1 MEIALEAAIKI
12 AVVLLIIITV
22 LAYLALFERKIL
34 GWMQY
39 RVGPNRVGPWGLLQ
53 PLADVLKF
61 AAKEDVT
68 PDTPNKIIFTLA
80 PLLALVPALMTLAV
94 IPFGGTIELFG
105 RKIPLRITDIN
116 VGLLYVF
123 ALGSLEVYGVV
134 LAGWASNSKYSLLGG
149 LRSAAQMISYELAL
163 ALSVVGVLIQ
173 AGTLDLQA
181 IVQAQAG
188 TSFGFIPKWHVFWY
202 QPLGFLIFFI
212 AAVAET
218 NRVPFDLPE
227 AETELVAGYHT
238 EYSSIK
244 FAMFFVGE
252 YAAMFA
258 VSALATTLFLGG
270 WTGPGAESV
279 PLLGV
284 VYFALK
290 TAMLLFIYIWLR
302 GTLPRFRY
310 DQLMQFG
317 WKFLVPMAFL
327 NIFISSALALF
338 GR

>member
-1 MEIALEAAIKI
+1 MNIAIEATLKI
-12 AVVLLIIITV
+12 VVALFVIMTT
-22 LAYLALFERKIL
+22 LAYLVLIERKVLAWI
-34 GWMQY
+34 QY

-53 PLADVLKF
+53 PLADLLKF
-61 AAKEDVT
+61 LAKEDVT
-68 PDTPNKIIFTLA
+68 PDTPNKILFTLA
-80 PLLALVPALMTLAV
+80 PLLSFVPAMMTLAV
-94 IPFGGTIELFG
+94 IPFGGSMTLFG
-105 RKIPLRITDIN
+105 QEIGLYITTLN
-116 VGLLYVF
+116 VGVLYIL

-134 LAGWASNSKYSLLGG
+134 LAGWASNSKYALLGG

-163 ALSVVGVLIQ
+163 TLSVVGVLIQ
-173 AGTLDLQA
+173 AGTLDLQQ
-181 IVQAQAG
+181 IVQQQAG
-188 TSFGFIPKWHVFWY
+188 TYLGFIPRWYVFWY

-244 FAMFFVGE
+244 FAIFFVAE

-258 VSALATTLFLGG
+258 VSSLATTLFLGG
-270 WTGPGAESV
+270 WNGPGADRV

-290 TAMLLFIYIWLR
+290 VGSLLFVYIWLR

-310 DQLMQFG
+310 DQLMRFG
-317 WKFLVPMAFL
+317 WKFLVPMAML
-327 NIFISSALALF
+327 NIVISAVLALW
-338 GR
+338 

>member
-1 MEIALEAAIKI
+1 MDIALEAALKI
-12 AVVLLIIITV
+12 AVILFIVLTF
-22 LAYLALFERKIL
+22 LAYLVLFERKIL
-34 GWMQY
+34 GWIQL

-53 PLADVLKF
+53 PLADLLKF
-61 AAKEDVT
+61 IAKEDVT
-68 PDTPNKIIFTLA
+68 PDTPNRVLFALA
-80 PLLALVPALMTLAV
+80 PALALVPPLMALAV
-94 IPFGGTIELFG
+94 IPFGSTIELFG
-105 RKIPLRITDIN
+105 RKIALQITDIN

-123 ALGSLEVYGVV
+123 ALGSLEVYGII
-134 LAGWASNSKYSLLGG
+134 LAGWSSNSKYSLLGG

-163 ALSVVGVLIQ
+163 TLSVAGVLIQ
-173 AGTLDLQA
+173 AGTLSLSE
-181 IVQAQAG
+181 IVHVQSG
-188 TSFGFIPKWHVFWY
+188 YYFGIIPRWHVFWY
-202 QPLGFLIFFI
+202 QPLGFIIFFI

-227 AETELVAGYHT
+227 AESELVAGYHT

-252 YAAMFA
+252 YAAMFV

-270 WTGPGAESV
+270 WTGPGAERV

-284 VYFALK
+284 LYFSLK
-290 TAMLLFIYIWLR
+290 TGFFLFVYIWLR

-317 WKFLVPMAFL
+317 WKVLVPMAFA
-327 NIFISSALALF
+327 NIFISSALALWW
-338 GR
+338 

>member
-1 MEIALEAAIKI
+1 MDIALEAAIKT
-12 AVVLLIIITV
+12 AVILFIVLTF
-22 LAYLALFERKIL
+22 LAYLVLFERKIL
-34 GWMQY
+34 GWIQL

-53 PLADVLKF
+53 PLADLLKF
-61 AAKEDVT
+61 VAKEDVT
-68 PDTPNKIIFTLA
+68 PNTPNKVLFALA
-80 PLLALVPALMTLAV
+80 PALALVPPLMALAV
-94 IPFGGTIELFG
+94 IPFGSTVELFG
-105 RKIPLRITDIN
+105 RKIALQITDIN

-123 ALGSLEVYGVV
+123 ALGSLEVYGII
-134 LAGWASNSKYSLLGG
+134 LAGWSSNSKYSLLGG

-163 ALSVVGVLIQ
+163 TLSVAGVLIQ
-173 AGTLDLQA
+173 AGTLSLSE
-181 IVQAQAG
+181 IVQVQSG
-188 TSFGFIPKWHVFWY
+188 YYFGVIPRWHVFWY
-202 QPLGFLIFFI
+202 QPLGFIIFFI

-227 AETELVAGYHT
+227 AESELVAGYHT

-252 YAAMFA
+252 YAAMFV

-270 WTGPGAESV
+270 WTGPGAERV

-284 VYFALK
+284 LYFSLK
-290 TAMLLFIYIWLR
+290 TGFFLFVYIWLR

-317 WKFLVPMAFL
+317 WKFLVPMAFA
-327 NIFISSALALF
+327 NIFISSALALW
-338 GR
+338 R

>member
-1 MEIALEAAIKI
+1 MEIAIEAAIKI
-12 AVVLLIIITV
+12 VVALFVVMTA
-22 LAYLALFERKIL
+22 LAYLVLIERRVL
-34 GWMQY
+34 AWMQY

-53 PLADVLKF
+53 PLADLLKF
-61 AAKEDVT
+61 IAKEDVT
-68 PDTPNKIIFTLA
+68 PDTPNKVIFTLA
-80 PLLALVPALMTLAV
+80 PILSLIPALMTLAV
-94 IPFGGTIELFG
+94 IPFGGTFQLFDREIG
-105 RKIPLRITDIN
+105 LYITSLN

-123 ALGSLEVYGVV
+123 ALSSLEVYGVV

-181 IVQAQAG
+181 IVHAQSG
-188 TSFGFIPKWHVFWY
+188 TYFGFIPKWYVFWY

-252 YAAMFA
+252 YAAMFT

-270 WTGPGAESV
+270 WTGPGAASV

-290 TAMLLFIYIWLR
+290 TAFFLFIYIWLR

-327 NIFISSALALF
+327 NIFISSALALWW
-338 GR
+338 

>member
-1 MEIALEAAIKI
+1 MNIAIEATLKI
-12 AVVLLIIITV
+12 VVALFVIMTT
-22 LAYLALFERKIL
+22 LAYLVLIERKVLAWI
-34 GWMQY
+34 QY

-53 PLADVLKF
+53 PLADLLKF
-61 AAKEDVT
+61 LAKEDVT
-68 PDTPNKIIFTLA
+68 PDTPNKILFTLA
-80 PLLALVPALMTLAV
+80 PLLSFVPAMMTLAV
-94 IPFGGTIELFG
+94 IPFGGSMTLFG
-105 RKIPLRITDIN
+105 QEIGLYITTLN
-116 VGLLYVF
+116 VGVLYIL

-134 LAGWASNSKYSLLGG
+134 LAGWASNSKYALLGG

-163 ALSVVGVLIQ
+163 TLSVVGVLIQ
-173 AGTLDLQA
+173 AGTLDLQQ
-181 IVQAQAG
+181 IVQQQAG
-188 TSFGFIPKWHVFWY
+188 TYLGFIPRWYVFWY

-244 FAMFFVGE
+244 FAIFFVAE

-258 VSALATTLFLGG
+258 VSSLATTLFLGG
-270 WTGPGAESV
+270 WNGPGADRV

-290 TAMLLFIYIWLR
+290 VGALLFVYIWLR

-310 DQLMQFG
+310 DQLMRFG
-317 WKFLVPMAFL
+317 WKFLVPMAML
-327 NIFISSALALF
+327 NIVISAVLALW
-338 GR
+338 

>member
-1 MEIALEAAIKI
+1 MDIVIEATLKIVVALFVIM
-12 AVVLLIIITV
+12 TT
-22 LAYLALFERKIL
+22 LAYLVLIERKVLAWI
-34 GWMQY
+34 QY

-53 PLADVLKF
+53 PLADLLKF
-61 AAKEDVT
+61 LAKEDVT
-68 PDTPNKIIFTLA
+68 PDTPNKVLFTLA
-80 PLLALVPALMTLAV
+80 PLLSFIPAMMTLAV
-94 IPFGGTIELFG
+94 IPFGGSMTVFG
-105 RKIPLRITDIN
+105 REIGLYITTLN
-116 VGLLYVF
+116 VGLLYIF

-134 LAGWASNSKYSLLGG
+134 LAGWASNSKYALLGG

-163 ALSVVGVLIQ
+163 TLSVVGVLIQ
-173 AGTLDLQA
+173 AGTLDLQQ
-181 IVQAQAG
+181 IVQQQSG
-188 TSFGFIPKWHVFWY
+188 TYFGFIPKWYVFWY

-244 FAMFFVGE
+244 FAIFFVAE

-258 VSALATTLFLGG
+258 VSSLATTLFLGG
-270 WTGPGAESV
+270 WNGPGADRV

-290 TAMLLFIYIWLR
+290 VGALLFVYIWLR

-310 DQLMQFG
+310 DQLMKFG
-317 WKFLVPMAFL
+317 WKFLVPMALL
-327 NIFISSALALF
+327 NIVISAVLAL
-338 GR
+338 

>member
-1 MEIALEAAIKI
+1 MEIVLEAAIKI
-12 AVVLLIIITV
+12 VVVLFIIMTA
-22 LAYLALFERKIL
+22 LAYLVLFERKIL
-34 GWMQY
+34 GWIQY

-53 PLADVLKF
+53 PLADLLKF

-68 PDTPNKIIFTLA
+68 PDTPNKVIFTLA
-80 PLLALVPALMTLAV
+80 PLLSLLPALMTLAV
-94 IPFGGTIELFG
+94 IPFGSSIELFG
-105 RKIPLRITDIN
+105 RKITLHITSIN
-116 VGLLYVF
+116 VGLLYIL

-163 ALSVVGVLIQ
+163 ALSLVGVLIQ

-188 TSFGFIPKWHVFWY
+188 PYFGFIPRWYVFWY

-252 YAAMFA
+252 YAAMFT
-258 VSALATTLFLGG
+258 VSAVATTMFLGG
-270 WTGPGAESV
+270 WLGPGANSL

-290 TAMLLFIYIWLR
+290 TAILLFVYIWLR

-310 DQLMQFG
+310 DQLMRFG

-327 NIFISSALALF
+327 NILISSALAVW
-338 GR
+338 R

>member
-1 MEIALEAAIKI
+1 MDIALEAAIKTAI
-12 AVVLLIIITV
+12 ILFIVLTF
-22 LAYLALFERKIL
+22 LAYLVLFERKIL
-34 GWMQY
+34 GWIQL

-53 PLADVLKF
+53 PLADLLKF
-61 AAKEDVT
+61 IAKEDVT
-68 PDTPNKIIFTLA
+68 PNTPNKVLFALA
-80 PLLALVPALMTLAV
+80 PALALVPPLMALAV
-94 IPFGGTIELFG
+94 IPFGSTVELLG
-105 RKIPLRITDIN
+105 RKIALQITDIN

-123 ALGSLEVYGVV
+123 ALGSLEVYGII
-134 LAGWASNSKYSLLGG
+134 LAGWSSNSKYSLLGG

-163 ALSVVGVLIQ
+163 TLSVAGVLIQ
-173 AGTLDLQA
+173 AGTLSLSE
-181 IVQAQAG
+181 IVRVQSG
-188 TSFGFIPKWHVFWY
+188 YYFGVIPRWHVFWY
-202 QPLGFLIFFI
+202 QPLGFIIFFI

-227 AETELVAGYHT
+227 AESELVAGYHT

-252 YAAMFA
+252 YAAMFV

-270 WTGPGAESV
+270 WTGPGAERV

-284 VYFALK
+284 LYFSLK
-290 TAMLLFIYIWLR
+290 TGFFLFVYIWLR

-317 WKFLVPMAFL
+317 WKFLVPMAFV
-327 NIFISSALALF
+327 NIFISSALALW
-338 GR
+338 R

>member
-1 MEIALEAAIKI
+1 MEFVIISAIKI
-12 AVVLLIIITV
+12 VVVLVIIMTA
-22 LAYLALFERKIL
+22 LAYLVLIERKIL
-34 GWMQY
+34 GWIQY

-53 PLADVLKF
+53 PLADLLKF
-61 AAKEDVT
+61 IAKEDVT
-68 PDTPNKIIFTLA
+68 PDTPNKVIFTLA
-80 PLLALVPALMTLAV
+80 PLLSLVPALMTLAV
-94 IPFGGTIELFG
+94 IPFGSSITLFG
-105 RKIPLRITDIN
+105 RQIDLYITSIN
-116 VGLLYVF
+116 VGLLYIL

-163 ALSVVGVLIQ
+163 ALALVGVLIQ
-173 AGTLDLQA
+173 ASTLNLQQ

-188 TSFGFIPKWHVFWY
+188 TYWGLIPKWHIFWY

-244 FAMFFVGE
+244 FAMFFIGE
-252 YAAMFA
+252 YAAMFT
-258 VSALATTLFLGG
+258 VSAVGTTMFLGG
-270 WTGPGAESV
+270 WTGPGVESM

-290 TAMLLFIYIWLR
+290 TAALLFIYVWLR

-327 NIFISSALALF
+327 NIFISSALALWW
-338 GR
+338 